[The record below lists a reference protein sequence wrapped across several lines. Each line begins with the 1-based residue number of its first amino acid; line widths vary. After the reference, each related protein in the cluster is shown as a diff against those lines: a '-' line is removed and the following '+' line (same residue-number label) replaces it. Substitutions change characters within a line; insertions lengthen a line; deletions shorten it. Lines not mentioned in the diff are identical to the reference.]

1 VDRQQEGGEG
11 ADQVPAPPQRQ
22 PPAPPGAIVTV
33 QQTVQ
38 GFTGPIPPPEVLGGY
53 EAVLPGTANR
63 IVSMAERQ
71 SEHRQDLER
80 RVVGANIRHEEL
92 GPWIGAAVVVILIA
106 AAVIVTIAGYPWTG
120 GVIGA
125 FDVVGVVTVFVL
137 RQQARE
143 RDLQD
148 KAKQT

>member
-1 VDRQQEGGEG
+1 VDRQQEGDEG
-11 ADQVPAPPQRQ
+11 ANQVPAPPQRQ
-22 PPAPPGAIVTV
+22 PSAPPGSIVA
-33 QQTVQ
+33 TVQ
-38 GFTGPIPPPEVLGGY
+38 GFTGPIPPPEVLAGY
-53 EAVLPGTANR
+53 EGVLAGAAHR

-80 RVVGANIRHEEL
+80 RVVKANIRHAEL
-92 GPWIGAAVVVILIA
+92 GLWIGAAVAVILVV
-106 AAVIVTIAGYPWTG
+106 AAVIVTLAGYPWTG

-143 RDLQD
+143 RELQD
-148 KAKQT
+148 KDEQT